1 MPSRAR
7 RLLRSACLRLLTIA
21 AVVLIAGLA
30 CATMVRFAPGFGV
43 DERELDPHLSAESV
57 AAIRAQ
63 NAREHNVAQFYFS
76 YIRGLLHGNLGE
88 ARTFSQ
94 PVSRLLKDRA
104 PTTGQNLGY
113 GLALAWS
120 VALAAT
126 LIAAACQK
134 PSADA
139 LLSTASIALISLPAA
154 VIALLVVI
162 ARKPAS
168 VAIAAALV
176 PVLYRYCRNV
186 VQKNFECSWIMAARA
201 RGVSKARILFL
212 HVLAGAAPELIALA
226 GVSLNM
232 AFGAALPVEVIA
244 DSAGIGQLAWEAAL
258 ARDLPLLVTIT
269 GILAAITLFA
279 NAVASFINEAM
290 QPEHA

>member
-7 RLLRSACLRLLTIA
+7 RLLRSACLRLLTIM
-21 AVVLIAGLA
+21 AVVLLAGLA
-30 CATMVRFAPGFGV
+30 CASMVRFAPGFEV
-43 DERELDPHLSAESV
+43 DERELDPHLSAESI

-63 NAREHNVAQFYFS
+63 HDNQRSVAHFYFS
-76 YIRGLLHGNLGE
+76 YMAGLLHGDLGE

-94 PVSRLLKDRA
+94 PISRLLKDRA
-104 PTTGQNLGY
+104 PTTAQNLGY

-126 LIAAACQK
+126 LIGAAWQK
-134 PSADA
+134 PVADA
-139 LLSTASIALISLPAA
+139 LLSTATIALLSLPAA
-154 VIALLVVI
+154 VVALLIVI

-168 VAIAAALV
+168 VAIAAALL
-176 PVLYRYCRNV
+176 PVLYRYSRNV
-186 VQKNFECSWIMAARA
+186 VQKNYESSWIMAARA
-201 RGVSKARILFL
+201 RGVGKARILFM

-244 DSAGIGQLAWEAAL
+244 DSAGVGQLAWEAAL

-269 GILAAITLFA
+269 GLLAAMTLFA
-279 NAVASFINEAM
+279 NAAAGLVNEAM